1 MLAGA
6 ALGVGIA
13 IKPIFIPLV
22 GWLILTRRWLAA
34 GVALASGVL
43 LAVTAWALIGFDGFR
58 EYPRLLD
65 RIEEVY
71 GLGSYSLPSAV
82 WEVAGDGEIRHAIC
96 LGAGLVLFGIA
107 AALRNSRSSDLVVF
121 SIMVGA
127 CVVASPVV
135 WPHYVALLLVPLGVA
150 CPRFAPLW
158 MAPYALPIVLQFDGR
173 RLRALGFL
181 MLVLLLTAATVISA
195 RRPPRQRAS

>member
-1 MLAGA
+1 M
-6 ALGVGIA
+6 
-13 IKPIFIPLV
+13 
-22 GWLILTRRWLAA
+22 AA
-34 GVALASGVL
+34 GVAVASSVL
-43 LAVTAWALIGFDGFR
+43 LAVTTWALIGFDGFR

-71 GLGSYSLPSAV
+71 GLGSYSLPSAL
-82 WEVAGDGEIRHAIC
+82 WEVAADGEIRHTIC

-107 AALRNSRSSDLVVF
+107 AALRNSRSGDLVVF

-158 MAPYALPIVLQFDGR
+158 MAPYALPIVLQLDGR
-173 RLRALGFL
+173 TARALAFL
-181 MLVLLLTAATVISA
+181 MLVLLLTAATVIAA
-195 RRPPRQRAS
+195 RRPPRRLAS